1 MDRRQDHGDSTKAS
15 ASHGPFLLRRITR
28 GAVASL
34 LVLAGSLGVASLTTL
49 PASAAPSLHAPAPDN
64 CVCCGIAK
72 GGPSRSV
79 VPTPGAPSCCGPV
92 IPATVRPVV
101 RIHPSY
107 SSCSP
112 TSAPLD
118 LVATVASG
126 STTLSW
132 HVPVSFGG
140 SPLLGYNIFEGT
152 TSGGETVVPVLITA
166 TTYTVT
172 GLTNGS
178 RYFFYVTGIN
188 SSGWSGPSN
197 EVSVIPAT
205 PPGAPSGLAATG
217 APASVALSWSPPASD
232 GDSPVTGY
240 DLFEGTSAGGE
251 SLTPV
256 NATPVSA
263 STFTVTGLTNMTT
276 YYFTVE
282 AINAAGDSMA
292 SNEASATPAAGPSTT
307 SLSVSQASVSSSS
320 QHKVHF
326 TVTVAGA
333 SPTGAVRVEAGSQ
346 VLCTVALVAGAGS
359 CRLPAHSLGKGS
371 YTVVADYAGD
381 ANNNPSASSGS
392 SLTVR

>member
-107 SSCSP
+107 SS
-112 TSAPLD
+112 
-118 LVATVASG
+118 
-126 STTLSW
+126 
-132 HVPVSFGG
+132 
-140 SPLLGYNIFEGT
+140 LLGYNIFEGT

-251 SLTPV
+251 AMTPV
-256 NATPVSA
+256 NATPISA

-307 SLSVSQASVSSSS
+307 SLSVSQASVSSS
-320 QHKVHF
+320 
-326 TVTVAGA
+326 AGFF
-333 SPTGAVRVEAGSQ
+333 
-346 VLCTVALVAGAGS
+346 C
-359 CRLPAHSLGKGS
+359 
-371 YTVVADYAGD
+371 
-381 ANNNPSASSGS
+381 ASSCA
-392 SLTVR
+392 